1 MGHVEQFESWAKYD
15 DMDCSEYADSYYTSA
30 AGDVDEAWDDYK
42 WYLADKKK
50 SQIEEMYASKI
61 DSK

>member
-1 MGHVEQFESWAKYD
+1 MSKEIDFWTKYD

-30 AGDVDEAWDDYK
+30 LGDAAEAWDDYK
-42 WYLADKKK
+42 WYLVDRKN

-61 DSK
+61 ASN